1 MTIDLATVQAFLVPL
16 LLGAVTTIGI
26 ACGAF
31 VVATILGFVIASARY
46 LWPSRVLNGAIQVFV
61 EIYRNVPSLTHLFII
76 FFGLAYLGIR
86 LESLTAAII
95 GLGLIGA
102 AVLTEIFRAGFEA
115 VVVTLDTYL
124 LGWRERDLQLAWL
137 PFAHGQG
144 IANYLADPAFR
155 AELEQASERLV

>member
-1 MTIDLATVQAFLVPL
+1 MRRAKSFRAAMARGMVTAP
-16 LLGAVTTIGI
+16 GAYDCIT
-26 ACGAF
+26 
-31 VVATILGFVIASARY
+31 AR
-46 LWPSRVLNGAIQVFV
+46 AI
-61 EIYRNVPSLTHLFII
+61 E
-76 FFGLAYLGIR
+76 
-86 LESLTAAII
+86 
-95 GLGLIGA
+95 
-102 AVLTEIFRAGFEA
+102 RAGFEA